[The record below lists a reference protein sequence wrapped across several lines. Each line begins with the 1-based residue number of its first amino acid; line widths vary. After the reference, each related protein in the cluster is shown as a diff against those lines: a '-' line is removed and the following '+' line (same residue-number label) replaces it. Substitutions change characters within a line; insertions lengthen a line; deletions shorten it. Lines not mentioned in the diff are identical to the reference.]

1 MDSEEP
7 RDTVPSPPLT
17 QKPELNASTGVTHA
31 NGLHKQF
38 SFSLC
43 LQTLSRLILCL
54 LFFSLLPAGK
64 VQVSYLCEFISLS
77 ILSFSAALLSNL
89 NFRMC
94 ACFSLFGCIL
104 AASVHFPTLQSPS
117 WEYVAALSRAC
128 FVVRTWACRRSKPGP
143 EYISCCPPT
152 QRLSVGPYLGRAGRS
167 RFLVVKRSLSCAGK
181 CKILMWRRLASAS
194 PGLSSGAGGPA

>member
-1 MDSEEP
+1 MDSEEA
-7 RDTVPSPPLT
+7 RDTALSPASYSEARTERIVRRDAHKRAT
-17 QKPELNASTGVTHA
+17 QAV
-31 NGLHKQF
+31 Q
-38 SFSLC
+38 
-43 LQTLSRLILCL
+43 LQSVFTRLSRLILCL
-54 LFFSLLPAGK
+54 VFFSVLPAGE
-64 VQVSYLCEFISLS
+64 VQVSCLCELIPLS
-77 ILSFSAALLSNL
+77 ILSFSAALLSYL

-181 CKILMWRRLASAS
+181 WKILTWRRLASAS